1 MAEKLYPPI
10 IPGKIPAFY
19 KKEESGTV
27 KAEITVPFSISKGVN
42 TNDIIGFSLQLK
54 TVQNNFIC
62 NISKEFITNEEEEKE
77 ELQNILLKKE
87 IVFEINNNEHLK
99 KINIGQF
106 FKLQMAF
113 ISKDNQSSLT
123 GYYSTVGV
131 IKCTTKPA
139 INIEG
144 LGVGNNSPLPIY
156 FIKYE
161 NQDST
166 EMPYTYSFSL
176 YDKDNNEIL
185 NKENLLYDSFEENNN
200 FFFLNIDFTKNDS
213 YTLSLEIKTINNL
226 KEKIEYTIKETSNN
240 RTCDLAGAITSKV
253 ENNSDNGYISIKFI
267 AKENIFILNESAT
280 EINSTDY
287 DIESELNNNNI
298 TFVNYES
305 SNDQYPYM
313 CKIIEDNSCYC
324 YLFPNYKKFKI
335 YRKDNMNNEIN
346 IYNYKFI
353 QNRENNKI
361 FDISQNELIFE
372 FKDFNIE
379 QGVEYSY
386 FYKEELDESR
396 NSNSSNGRDSRFSIL
411 SEKKDI
417 SEKGLMAN
425 FEDIFLS
432 DNKGKQ
438 IKIKFNPKI
447 SSFKTNHLEQKTET
461 IGNKYPFIFRNGTV
475 EYKEFPIS
483 GLISYHLDNNESF
496 ITKKELY
503 LEDKIL
509 KRQNSPYNLFSENNY
524 DNKNFSTT
532 NLIDYNIYAERK
544 FKLALLDWLGN
555 GEIKLFKS
563 PTEGNYLVRLTNIS
577 LAPEEKLGRMLHSF
591 SCTAY
596 EVKECNYESLLELG
610 FYKEEGE

>member
-1 MAEKLYPPI
+1 MAERLYPPI

-19 KKEESGTV
+19 KEENGT
-27 KAEITVPFSISKGVN
+27 ANITVPFSIGKGIN
-42 TNDIIGFSLQLK
+42 INNIIGFSLQLK

-62 NISKEFITNEEEEKE
+62 NIKKEFITNEEN

-87 IVFEINNNEHLK
+87 IVFEINDDEHLK

-106 FKLQMAF
+106 FKLQIAF
-113 ISKDNQSSLT
+113 ISKDNQLSLI
-123 GYYSTVGV
+123 GYYSTVGI
-131 IKCTTKPA
+131 IKCTAKP
-139 INIEG
+139 IIFIEN
-144 LGVGNNSPLPIY
+144 LDTQVEYNSPLPIY
-156 FIKYE
+156 FIKYKNLE
-161 NQDST
+161 DPT
-166 EMPYTYSFSL
+166 EIPYNYSFSL

-185 NKENLLYDSFEENNN
+185 NKENLLYDSFEEDNN
-200 FFFLNIDFTKNDS
+200 FFFLNINFTKNDC
-213 YTLSLEIKTINNL
+213 YTLSLEIKTINSL
-226 KEKIEYTIKETSNN
+226 KEKIEYTIKETTNYRS
-240 RTCDLAGAITSKV
+240 CKLAGAITSEI
-253 ENNSDNGYISIKFI
+253 ENNFNNGYISIKFI
-267 AKENIFILNESAT
+267 AKENIFILKESST
-280 EINSTDY
+280 EINSSHLN
-287 DIESELNNNNI
+287 IENELLDSGINEDNLNFEEYIN
-298 TFVNYES
+298 
-305 SNDQYPYM
+305 SNDTYPYM
-313 CKIIEDNSCYC
+313 CKDENNNCYC

-335 YRKDNMNNEIN
+335 YRKNNINNEVVN
-346 IYNYKFI
+346 VYNYEFI
-353 QNRENNKI
+353 QNREKNNT
-361 FDISQNELIFE
+361 FDISENELIFE

-386 FYKEELDESR
+386 FYKEELDKSL
-396 NSNSSNGRDSRFSIL
+396 NSSDSRFSIL
-411 SEKKDI
+411 SEEKNI
-417 SEKGLMAN
+417 SEKLIVD

-496 ITKKELY
+496 ITKKELC

-509 KRQNSPYNLFSENNY
+509 ERQNSPYNLSSENNY